1 MRVGFWSTEM
11 QAEQSN
17 YFYFKTILEIDDTEH
32 LYNTASTS
40 KKAIMWAMSIAVNTV
55 STLEAQ

>member
-1 MRVGFWSTEM
+1 M
-11 QAEQSN
+11 QAEQAN

-32 LYNTASTS
+32 LYNTASTG